1 LADLI
6 AFGRPFIA
14 NPDLPDR
21 IANDWPLNTVDA
33 STMYGGRRKKAIL
46 IIQLTQ
52 INIDLMSYFAN
63 LCGWQNKDLGLL
75 LPAQFLL
82 KTSS

>member
-1 LADLI
+1 
-6 AFGRPFIA
+6 
-14 NPDLPDR
+14 
-21 IANDWPLNTVDA
+21 
-33 STMYGGRRKKAIL
+33 M

-63 LCGWQNKDLGLL
+63 HKGWQNNDLGLL

-82 KTSS
+82 KTNS

>member
-1 LADLI
+1 MV
-6 AFGRPFIA
+6 G
-14 NPDLPDR
+14 
-21 IANDWPLNTVDA
+21 
-33 STMYGGRRKKAIL
+33 RKKAIL

-63 LCGWQNKDLGLL
+63 LYGWQSKNLGLL